1 MYTIF
6 ECVACVVL
14 ALTLSSLLF
23 VPYGVLLTAKHE
35 IGSRRRTR
43 RDD

>member
-14 ALTLSSLLF
+14 ALTLSSFLLAPS
-23 VPYGVLLTAKHE
+23 VVLLTIRHGIE
-35 IGSRRRTR
+35 SRRHKGRET
-43 RDD
+43 

>member
-14 ALTLSSLLF
+14 ALTLSSFLF
-23 VPYGVLLTAKHE
+23 APSVALLTIRHGIE
-35 IGSRRRTR
+35 SRRRTR
-43 RDD
+43 RET